1 MWFCGLLIGENSW
14 HLPQLYPTGRASE
27 PGRQAQAGRQA
38 GATRHQH
45 AVPVP
50 LPTAM
55 GNSAQV
61 YEVPDTLPRDA
72 GTRKMND
79 SFDNPEYYSTIQDVH
94 STTDNSQVSALVS
107 LC

>member
-1 MWFCGLLIGENSW
+1 MWFCGLLIGKNSW
-14 HLPQLYPTGRASE
+14 HLLQLYPTGCASE
-27 PGRQAQAGRQA
+27 PGRQA
-38 GATRHQH
+38 GASRHQH

-72 GTRKMND
+72 ETRKMND

-107 LC
+107 L